1 MDDEISLTAH
11 KSDPDHQDDVS
22 DAHKILTDQHL
33 DSVQNLIK
41 KCLVEIQRVFI
52 SEEDHG
58 LLALTALIARGHIL
72 LEGVPGVAKTTLARA
87 VAQVIG
93 CPMKRIQFTPDLLPS
108 DILGG
113 AIFNPQSGDFKVL
126 KGPIFTHILLA
137 DEINRAPAKTQAALL
152 EAMQEAQVTLEG
164 ESEALP
170 SPFFTIATQNPTEHF
185 GVYPLPEAQLDRF
198 ALRVC
203 VGYPSEVMELGMIHN
218 YQKRPPSCV
227 ARMTP
232 QIVVKLQRLADEVF
246 IHPELLQYI
255 VSLARVTRKSS
266 QIKLGISP
274 RACLI
279 LTKLCKAR
287 ALMKGRRYVSPQD
300 VQSLLPSGWGHRLH
314 LTDEALYEGVTQV
327 QLIQRALNEIKYHGP
342 PVPSR
347 LR

>member
-1 MDDEISLTAH
+1 MNDGSSPLEHQSSSSRGDDRHEPRT
-11 KSDPDHQDDVS
+11 V
-22 DAHKILTDQHL
+22 LTDQHL
-33 DSVQNLIK
+33 DSVQELIR
-41 KCLVEIQRVFI
+41 KCLVEIRRVFI
-52 SEEDHG
+52 SEEDHAF
-58 LLALTALIARGHIL
+58 LSLNALIARGHIL

-113 AIFNPQSGDFKVL
+113 AVFNPQSGDFKVL
-126 KGPIFTHILLA
+126 RGPIFTHVLLA

-164 ESEALP
+164 ESTRLP

-198 ALRVC
+198 ALRVF
-203 VGYPSEVMELGMIHN
+203 VGYPSESMELGMIHN
-218 YQKRPPSCV
+218 YQKSAPTCT

-232 QIVVKLQRLADEVF
+232 KIILKLQRLADEVF
-246 IHPELLQYI
+246 VHPELLQYV
-255 VSLARVTRKSS
+255 VSLARMTRSS
-266 QIKLGISP
+266 AQIKLGISP

-287 ALMKGRRYVSPQD
+287 ALMRGRRYVSPQD
-300 VQSLLPSGWGHRLH
+300 VQSLLPSAWSHRLH
-314 LTDEALYEGVTQV
+314 LTDEALYEGVSQL
-327 QLIQRALNEIKYHGP
+327 QLIQRSLNEIKYHGP
-342 PVPSR
+342 AVPSS

>member
-1 MDDEISLTAH
+1 MNDSISLTAQRSEDLRQSETREVQ
-11 KSDPDHQDDVS
+11 KV
-22 DAHKILTDQHL
+22 LTDQHL
-33 DSVQNLIK
+33 ESVQELIK
-41 KCLVEIQRVFI
+41 NCLIEIRRVFI
-52 SEEDHG
+52 SDEDHA
-58 LLALTALIARGHIL
+58 LLALTALLARGHIL

-113 AIFNPQSGDFKVL
+113 SIFNPQSGDFKVL
-126 KGPIFTHILLA
+126 KGPIFTNILLA

-164 ESEALP
+164 ESESLP

-198 ALRVC
+198 ALRVF
-203 VGYPSEVMELGMIHN
+203 VGYPSEAMELGMMHN
-218 YQKRPPSCV
+218 YQKRPPTCV

-232 QIVVKLQRLADEVF
+232 QIVIKLQRLADEVF

-255 VSLARVTRKSS
+255 VNLARATRNASS
-266 QIKLGISP
+266 IKLGISP

-300 VQSLLPSGWGHRLH
+300 VQNLLPSAWSHRLH
-314 LTDEALYEGVTQV
+314 LTDEAMYEGLTQV
-327 QLIQRALNEIKYHGP
+327 QLIQRSLNEVKYHGP
-342 PVPSR
+342 SVPSN